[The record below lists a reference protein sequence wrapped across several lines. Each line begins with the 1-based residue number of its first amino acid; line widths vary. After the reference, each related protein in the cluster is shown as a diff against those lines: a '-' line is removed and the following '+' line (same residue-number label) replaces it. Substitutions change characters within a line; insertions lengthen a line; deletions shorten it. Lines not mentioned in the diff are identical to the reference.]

1 MTLPVAGL
9 LAAYVVVTMLLLSL
23 NLTSL
28 WRWWIKAASIIV
40 TTVFFGV
47 TWHSINGLMGWP
59 TAQHL
64 PPRFSLVSSRIV
76 EPDGR
81 TNNPGHIYLWLD
93 TINEYNV
100 PSGMPRSY
108 EIAYSKGLARKVNG
122 AQEKH
127 DQGIEVMESFR
138 PRAKGQQ
145 GAIGA
150 ISSLAG
156 RNGAAT
162 SKARRP
168 TQSRSKRRGV
178 TSASRTFPRAPPRQ
192 RPPAVEAVIMGQRF
206 PLARRAQAGHPA
218 D

>member
-1 MTLPVAGL
+1 MSNVVTLPVAGL

-127 DQGIEVMESFR
+127 DQGIEVMGVLSDREPKDSKE
-138 PRAKGQQ
+138 PRGDIK
-145 GAIGA
+145 
-150 ISSLAG
+150 LG
-156 RNGAAT
+156 RYAT
-162 SKARRP
+162 E
-168 TQSRSKRRGV
+168 
-178 TSASRTFPRAPPRQ
+178 Q
-192 RPPAVEAVIMGQRF
+192 RPAKPGDRHSPVPRGGE
-206 PLARRAQAGHPA
+206 
-218 D
+218 